1 MGRVLLVPGGLGPHM
16 GAAAVRDAAARG
28 LERSGWDVLGAPL
41 MLGEAGTV
49 EAMVRHVGGRVHSVL
64 ARGGEPI
71 RYGALA
77 DGTAILDRTAIR
89 EHGTQSLA
97 VALQRVWEKKPRR
110 VLLALGGVRQ
120 TDFGRGLYD
129 GLGVEPAS
137 GLARWPLPSPVTH
150 LVVEPSTVPVAGLRA
165 REWVTRLEEWRGR
178 AVGHYS
184 GELGPALAALG
195 VDARP
200 AAAYLVHY
208 LKLSAATETADW
220 ILTVVPTVGPTVYG
234 DIGAWAAETAR
245 RSRRPTW
252 ILVGQLLRGYQE
264 LHRTGP
270 VGLYPLLDQI
280 QTQRQLERR
289 AVTLVEQ
296 AAYRLGVV
304 MQAILSPAAAAPRGR
319 QRERSREHDGHEQ
332 EPLRD
337 GGVDRDPGHPGGDSD
352 FQ

>member
-1 MGRVLLVPGGLGPHM
+1 MGRVLLVPGGLGSHM

-28 LERSGWDVLGAPL
+28 LLRSGWDVLGAPL
-41 MLGEAGTV
+41 TLGEPGTV
-49 EAMVRHVGGRVHSVL
+49 EALVRQVGGRVHSVA

-97 VALQRVWEKKPRR
+97 VVLRRVWDKKPRR

-120 TDFGRGLYD
+120 TDFGRGLYE
-129 GLGVEPAS
+129 GLGVEPAN

-208 LKLSAATETADW
+208 LKLSTATETADW

-234 DIGAWAAETAR
+234 GIGAWAAETAR

-252 ILVGQLLRGYQE
+252 MLVGQLLRGYQE

-296 AAYRLGVV
+296 AAYRLGVG
-304 MQAILSPAAAAPRGR
+304 MQATLAPAPRGR
-319 QRERSREHDGHEQ
+319 HRERSREHDGHEP
-332 EPLRD
+332 ESLRD
-337 GGVDRDPGHPGGDSD
+337 GGMDGEPGHPGGGPDVK
-352 FQ
+352 

>member
-16 GAAAVRDAAARG
+16 GAGAVRDAAARG

-41 MLGEAGTV
+41 MLGEPGTV
-49 EAMVRHVGGRVHSVL
+49 EAMVRQVGGRVHSVP

-89 EHGTQSLA
+89 EHGTQGLA
-97 VALQRVWEKKPRR
+97 VVLRRVWETKPRR

-120 TDFGRGLYD
+120 TDFGRGLYE
-129 GLGVEPAS
+129 GLGVEPGN
-137 GLARWPLPSPVTH
+137 GLARWPLPAPVTH

-165 REWVTRLEEWRGR
+165 RDWVTRLEEWRGR
-178 AVGHYS
+178 PVGHYS

-208 LKLSAATETADW
+208 LKLSAAVETADW
-220 ILTVVPTVGPTVYG
+220 ILTAIPTVGPTVYG
-234 DIGAWAAETAR
+234 GIAAWAADTAR
-245 RSRRPTW
+245 KNQRPTW

-264 LHRTGP
+264 LYRTGP
-270 VGLYPLLDQI
+270 AGLYPLLDQI
-280 QTQRQLERR
+280 QTQRQSERR

-304 MQAILSPAAAAPRGR
+304 MQAILAPAAASGR
-319 QRERSREHDGHEQ
+319 SRRRERSREHDGHEH
-332 EPLRD
+332 ESLRD
-337 GGVDRDPGHPGGDSD
+337 GDLEREPRDPGGPFDA
-352 FQ
+352 